1 MFSAVAN
8 HFLSTDADKH
18 FAHRS
23 LEEADLIYGGTGNTG
38 TAGRIVNEAEN
49 RGLNLANLTFS
60 DIESEDQ
67 LHEVGNKIEGKS
79 LFYRHKSFSEADTV
93 EEKIDILEGLNLLK
107 EEYDVE
113 LINDPLTAMA
123 HDSKTIGNTL
133 IKENLSSTAA
143 RTTEQYSSS
152 EAREKV
158 ENKPVVLKPD
168 EGMCGDDVFK
178 AESVEEIDHYLEGK
192 DQDEIVFEEYIPHDL
207 DLSERPDELDE
218 EVYEEVLDDYGKQ
231 MTDGRAYIVD
241 GEVAADT
248 ARENDEGLATN
259 LAKGGEYTEPEEL
272 KAGHEAALAEAA
284 EGLDFAAIDY
294 VQTEDELIIY
304 EVNATPGTNYEDEVG
319 GLIEPLVDMLDTDKK
334 EALTSEF
341 TGEDV
346 ITPNSSTYKPDSTA
360 AYRLR
365 NYLNQKTSI

>member
-1 MFSAVAN
+1 MLSTIAN

-93 EEKIDILEGLNLLK
+93 EEKIDILEGLNILK

-123 HDSKTIGNTL
+123 HDSKTIGNKL
-133 IKENLSSTAA
+133 IEENLSSTAA

-158 ENKPVVLKPD
+158 EERPLVLKPD
-168 EGMCGDDVFK
+168 EGMCGDEVVK
-178 AESVEEIDHYLEGK
+178 AESVEEIDSYLEGK
-192 DQDEIVFEEYIPHDL
+192 DEEEVVFEEYIPHDL
-207 DLSERPDELDE
+207 DLSDRPDELDE
-218 EVYEEVLDDYGKQ
+218 DVYEEILDDYGEHI
-231 MTDGRAYIVD
+231 TDGRAYIVD
-241 GEVAADT
+241 GELAADT

-259 LAKGGEYTEPEEL
+259 LAKGGAYTDPDVLNTEQ
-272 KAGHEAALAEAA
+272 EAALAEAA
-284 EGLDFAAIDY
+284 EGLDFAAVDY

-304 EVNATPGTNYEDEVG
+304 EVNATPGTDYEDEVG

-334 EALTSEF
+334 EPAYDELTIEA
-341 TGEDV
+341 GV
-346 ITPNSSTYKPDSTA
+346 TPNSP
-360 AYRLR
+360 
-365 NYLNQKTSI
+365 NYTQKSAKA